1 MKLLVQIF
9 TLLLLTTQ
17 LAFAGQIDKGL
28 ASYYADKFQGRKTSN
43 GERYDKNKLTAAH
56 RTLPFGTKVKVTN
69 VKTGKSVIV
78 RINDRGPFIKGRIID
93 VSKKAAKDLGML
105 KTGVIQVEVRII
117 SNKTPSKKEKAALA
131 KKSSKKTKK
140 SKTTRRVLTKKKNP
154 NLVEAAKDMKPGGLY
169 KMQVLRMPAKG
180 FGVQVAG
187 YSDYQSVVQQLAVF
201 QENWFKGATI
211 FVDEM
216 NGKPY
221 YKIILGP
228 LPSKAAALSYCNNIK
243 KKYKIKDAFVV
254 DINKMA
260 AKR

>member
-1 MKLLVQIF
+1 MKLLAQVF

-69 VKTGKSVIV
+69 VKTRKSVIV

-93 VSKKAAKDLGML
+93 VSRKAAKDLGML
-105 KTGVIQVEVRII
+105 KTGVIQVEVRIL
-117 SNKTPSKKEKAALA
+117 SSKTPPVKAKGSTA
-131 KKSSKKTKK
+131 KKSTKKTKRK
-140 SKTTRRVLTKKKNP
+140 ITSRKIISKKNP
-154 NLVEAAKDMKPGGLY
+154 NLVAAAKDMKTGGLY

-228 LPSKAAALSYCNNIK
+228 LPSKTSAQSYCNNIK

-254 DINKMA
+254 DISKMA

>member
-1 MKLLVQIF
+1 MKRLVQIF

-69 VKTGKSVIV
+69 TKTGKSVIV

-117 SNKTPSKKEKAALA
+117 SSKTPSTKTKTP
-131 KKSSKKTKK
+131 STKK
-140 SKTTRRVLTKKKNP
+140 SGKKSKIRRKILTKKKNS

-228 LPSKAAALSYCNNIK
+228 LPSKAAAQSYCNNIK

-254 DINKMA
+254 NISKMA
-260 AKR
+260 TKR